1 MPMDETLFDNLS
13 LLEKAKFIQ
22 EKGQFIESQDF
33 YSFFI
38 LVYILNQHQVKLLY
52 DFNGLIVDVEQEKE
66 MEEEN
71 YVSSQLESCLDDGN

>member
-13 LLEKAKFIQ
+13 LLEKANFIQ

>member
-1 MPMDETLFDNLS
+1 MDETLFDSLS
-13 LLEKAKFIQ
+13 LPEKASFVQ

-38 LVYILNQHQVKLLY
+38 LIYMLNQHQIKLFY

-71 YVSSQLESCLDDGN
+71 YVTSQLESYLEDEN